1 MLMSKEMNDR
11 LNEQIGNEFGASLQY
26 VAIAAHFDREGLPAL
41 ARHFYR
47 QANEERE
54 HAMRFV
60 KYVVDADGSLNIPAV
75 PACKCDFDSAEEAV
89 RLSLDWEM
97 TVTKQI
103 NDLVDLSIREKDHM
117 SKNFLD
123 WFVKEQLE
131 EVSSMDTLLRMVR
144 RAGEKG
150 LLFVENYLMQRGGPG
165 LSHAGEGGNDE

>member
-60 KYVVDADGSLNIPAV
+60 KYVVDADGSLKIPAV
-75 PACKCDFDSAEEAV
+75 PACQCDFDSAEQAV

-165 LSHAGEGGNDE
+165 LSHAGEGGDDE

>member
-1 MLMSKEMNDR
+1 MSKEMNDR